1 MDSRILTNYID
12 RIFQF
17 ALGKTFSEDE
27 AEELTQ
33 EILMNAI
40 TSMGRLREEEKFEP
54 WLWALAANIAR
65 SFRRGKSKQRAMFVY
80 NAPLDLCEEPFEED
94 SDEELYAI
102 LREKIAGLSKIY
114 REIVIFHYYDG
125 LSVKEI
131 AKKLEV
137 PMGTVTWRLS
147 EARNKLK
154 KECRSMLETALKPI
168 TMRIDIYGS
177 GNYGKTQPFP
187 DVYII
192 DALSQ
197 NILYH
202 CYESP
207 KGVEELAKLCGVPA
221 YYIEER
227 IENLLDKCAVIQP
240 VKGKYQTDFIIWT
253 DKYGKYCE
261 ENARKAI
268 MPIMDRLVEALE
280 KLYAR
285 MEEIDIYKAEK
296 STEELKFLYGVMAFD
311 YLGSKY
317 KEMDYPRIPVNYDG
331 NRWRYIANMESG
343 KYHRTGIGIQCCGN
357 RSDISVSRPEGAYQH
372 LVYAIHG
379 FGWRMMM
386 YDTYVNVCHDILLT
400 GKTGEPGT
408 AAEIIQEG
416 YMKRNEDGELR
427 VLVPA
432 FTIEQK
438 KQFDAI
444 VEELFEPLM
453 KEYVAIV
460 EKFIAGYK
468 KLFPKHLEEDAQR
481 MCQGFFIGFYDTVAE
496 YCIEQGKLAKPCE
509 DWICDVL
516 VQWR

>member
-33 EILMNAI
+33 EILINAI
-40 TSMGRLREEEKFEP
+40 TFLDRLREEEKFEP
-54 WLWALAANIAR
+54 WLWALATNTAR
-65 SFRRGKSKQRAMFVY
+65 GFRRGKSKQRAMFVY
-80 NAPLDLCEEPFEED
+80 NAPLELREEPFEED
-94 SDEELYAI
+94 SDEELYAL

-131 AKKLEV
+131 AKKLGV
-137 PMGTVTWRLS
+137 PQGTVTWRLS

-154 KECRSMLETALKPI
+154 KECGTMLETALKPI
-168 TMRIDIYGS
+168 TMRIDIYGG

-187 DVYII
+187 DVYIN

-207 KGVEELAKLCGVPA
+207 KGIEELAKLCGVPA

-227 IENLLDKCAVIQP
+227 VENLVDKCAVIQP
-240 VKGKYQTDFIIWT
+240 VKGKYQTDFIIWM

-261 ENARKAI
+261 ENARKAM

-280 KLYAR
+280 KLYKR
-285 MEEIDIYKAEK
+285 AEAMDFYRAGK
-296 STEELKFLYGVMAFD
+296 SEEELKFLYGVMAFD
-311 YLGSKY
+311 YLGGKY
-317 KEMDYPRIPVNYDG
+317 KWMDYPRIPMNYDG
-331 NRWRYIANMESG
+331 NCWRYLANMESG
-343 KYHRTGIGIQCCGN
+343 KYHRTDIGVQCCSN
-357 RSDISVSRPEGAYQH
+357 HSDLSVSRPEGACLH
-372 LVYAIHG
+372 IVYSIRG

-386 YDTYVNVCHDILLT
+386 YDTYINACHDILLT
-400 GKTGEPGT
+400 GQTKEPGT

-416 YMKRNEDGELR
+416 YMKRSENGELR

-432 FTIEQK
+432 ITIEQK
-438 KQFDAI
+438 KRFDAI

-460 EKFIAGYK
+460 EKFIASYK

>member
-1 MDSRILTNYID
+1 MDSRILIGYID
-12 RIFQF
+12 KIFQF
-17 ALGKTFSEDE
+17 ALGKTFSADE

-33 EILMNAI
+33 EILINAI
-40 TSMGRLREEEKFEP
+40 ASMERLREEEKFEP
-54 WLWALAANIAR
+54 WLWALAANTAR

-80 NAPLDLCEEPFEED
+80 NAPLELYEEPQMDESNEEV
-94 SDEELYAI
+94 YAL

-114 REIVIFHYYDG
+114 REIVIYHYYDG

-131 AKKLEV
+131 AKKLGI
-137 PMGTVTWRLS
+137 PLGTVTWRLS

-154 KECRSMLETALKPI
+154 KECGTMLESALKPI
-168 TMRIDIYGS
+168 TMRIDIYGG
-177 GNYGKTQPFP
+177 GNYGKSQPFP
-187 DVYII
+187 SVYIN

-221 YYIEER
+221 YYIEDR
-227 IENLLDKCAVIQP
+227 MKNLLERCAVIQT

-268 MPIMDRLVEALE
+268 MPMLDKLVEALE
-280 KLYAR
+280 KLYEQAE
-285 MEEIDIYKAEK
+285 MIDFYRAEK
-296 STEELKFLYGVMAFD
+296 TPEELKFLYGVMAFD
-311 YLGSKY
+311 YMGGKY
-317 KEMDYPRIPVNYDG
+317 KWMDYPRIPLNYDG

-343 KYHRTGIGIQCCGN
+343 RYHRTGISVQCCSN
-357 RSDISVSRPEGAYQH
+357 RSDLSVFRPEGACLH
-372 LVYAIHG
+372 LVYAIQG

-386 YDTYVNVCHDILLT
+386 YDTYINACHDIMLT
-400 GKTGEPGT
+400 GQAKEPGI

-416 YMKRNEDGELR
+416 YMKRNENGDLQI
-427 VLVPA
+427 LVPII
-432 FTIEQK
+432 TLDQK
-438 KQFDAI
+438 KKFDAI

-453 KEYVAIV
+453 PEYVAIV
-460 EKFIAGYK
+460 KDFIAGYK

-481 MCQGFFIGFYDTVAE
+481 MCQGFFLGFYDAVAE
-496 YCIEQGKLAKPCE
+496 YCIEQGRLPKPCN

>member
-12 RIFQF
+12 RIFRF
-17 ALGKTFSEDE
+17 AMGKTFSEDE

-40 TSMGRLREEEKFEP
+40 TSLGRLREEEKFEP
-54 WLWALAANIAR
+54 WLWALAANTAR
-65 SFRRGKSKQRAMFVY
+65 NFRRGKSKQRAMFVY
-80 NAPLDLCEEPFEED
+80 DAPLELCEEPFEED
-94 SDEELYAI
+94 GDEELYAL

-131 AKKLEV
+131 SEKLGV
-137 PMGTVTWRLS
+137 PSGTVTWRLS

-154 KECRSMLETALKPI
+154 KECGTMLETALRPV

-187 DVYII
+187 DVYIS

-207 KGVEELAKLCGVPA
+207 KGIEELAKLCGVPA
-221 YYIEER
+221 YYVEER
-227 IENLLDKCAVIQP
+227 MENLVDKCAVIQP

-261 ENARKAI
+261 ENARKAL

-280 KLYAR
+280 KLYKR
-285 MEEIDIYKAEK
+285 AEAMDFYRAGK
-296 STEELKFLYGVMAFD
+296 SEEELKFLYGVMAFD
-311 YLGSKY
+311 YLGGKY
-317 KEMDYPRIPVNYDG
+317 KWMDYPRIPMNYDG
-331 NRWRYIANMESG
+331 NCWRYLANMESG
-343 KYHRTGIGIQCCGN
+343 KYHRTEIGVQCCSN
-357 RSDISVSRPEGAYQH
+357 HSDLSVSRPEGACLH
-372 LVYAIHG
+372 IVYSIRG

-386 YDTYVNVCHDILLT
+386 YDTYINACHDILLT
-400 GKTGEPGT
+400 GQAKEPGI

-416 YMKRNEDGELR
+416 YVKRNENGELK
-427 VLVPA
+427 VLVPVI
-432 FTIEQK
+432 TIEQK

-468 KLFPKHLEEDAQR
+468 KLFPKHLVEDAQR
-481 MCQGFFIGFYDTVAE
+481 MCRGFFVGFYDTVAE
-496 YCIEQGKLAKPCE
+496 YCIEQGKLAKPCS